1 MLVWG
6 GVNEVIEEEQ
16 MKKTSYFWAV
26 FWIVVN
32 LLIWG
37 WTSGFIPERIL
48 GLQPREQPVRK
59 LEQINPEAVQV
70 IKDNSSESHKIP

>member
-1 MLVWG
+1 
-6 GVNEVIEEEQ
+6 

-37 WTSGFIPERIL
+37 WTSGFIPQKIF
-48 GLQPREQPVRK
+48 GMQPREQPVRN
-59 LEQINPEAVQV
+59 LEQINPEGVQV
-70 IKDNSSESHKIP
+70 IKDNPSGANKSP